1 MTERSRR
8 GRHARQGGARDTRDA
23 RSRTGSRDRTDA
35 PGETDGL
42 PAAYRRTPATP
53 RYELSRDRGKK
64 GRHAAGTAGT
74 ADGQATRSRPVSA
87 DEAAARAKAAP
98 EREAFLP
105 RVVGNWW
112 NRLISAVFGG
122 GFAEQTEQ
130 YLAHQ
135 THRDYICNT
144 IGQASWAA
152 LFPLLTMVTTWV
164 LGAEQAGYFSMAYT
178 IGLLLYFVGTYGVRT
193 YQVSDIDEM
202 QSFYDYQLARFLTC
216 MAMLGVGLLICH
228 VRYTGTMRAA
238 CLGVILYRTVDA
250 LAELY
255 EGRLQQKDKFYLA
268 GLSQLTRCVLAF
280 ACFTVV
286 LLLSQSLG
294 AACLAMTVGGVMS
307 LLVLTLPLAYF
318 ETDRSLP
325 LTLRGV
331 RDVLVQCWPL
341 FLALFLDNL
350 IDAVPKFAME
360 SALSYDNQ
368 LYYSAMFFPADLT
381 VMVAGMI
388 YRPQLVR
395 LAHIWDDPSK
405 HRRFDLLVVAF
416 VAVIVAI
423 TAAMALFMGTLGV
436 PLLSLMYNVDF
447 SQFTSLA
454 LIMVVSGGICAVID
468 FLYQIVAILRAQQRV
483 MRLYVIAFAF
493 AVPVS
498 VLLVS
503 YSGLAG
509 AVVGR
514 LVTMALLLLLL
525 VTEFLSIHKTASQ
538 GY

>member
-8 GRHARQGGARDTRDA
+8 GRHVRQGGARDEAAKGRTATRDRA
-23 RSRTGSRDRTDA
+23 DA
-35 PGETDGL
+35 PAKGDALPDG
-42 PAAYRRTPATP
+42 YRRTPATP

-64 GRHAAGTAGT
+64 GRHTAGTAGTAGT
-74 ADGQATRSRPVSA
+74 ADGQAGRSRPVSA

-98 EREAFLP
+98 EREAFFP

-307 LLVLTLPLAYF
+307 LLVLTL
-318 ETDRSLP
+318 
-325 LTLRGV
+325 RGV

-360 SALSYDNQ
+360 TALSYDNQ

-423 TAAMALFMGTLGV
+423 TAVMALFMGTLGV